1 MRVSDIMIKMLAENG
16 VKYIFGISAGTVSSL
31 YDATNDY
38 GINAITTKNEAG
50 AAYSAAKYAAISNKL
65 GVCIAAGGVGVNNMV
80 NGIADAMRSKTPILI
95 ISGYVHRW
103 QIGKGAIQELDTEG
117 IFKPITKYSKTVLDE
132 NEAIE
137 ELAKAIKIACT
148 PPYGP
153 VHLSVPIDI
162 QIMEYPNQANMINE
176 NSNLANVEAA
186 TALEICKD
194 NNDIEALR
202 EAVNIINHE
211 KSGII
216 MAGRGCKNYS
226 AELIKLSRHLN
237 WPIIT
242 TPEGKGV
249 VSTDS
254 EMNLG
259 NYGFSSTDAALDY
272 VENGDYTCIVVLGSS
287 LGESATRNY
296 NDVLFKNKKFIHIDW
311 DTNELNKVFKA
322 DVPVCCDL
330 GRAIPYILNN
340 TNQKENAFV
349 RPKEL
354 NAQYEK
360 NHTGLSL
367 RLFLDKIVDIVPKN
381 TFFISDIG
389 EFMNFMFKYL
399 PIKEGMGF
407 DIGLNYGAM
416 GAGIGGSIGAS
427 LALPER
433 QVAVFVGDGSF
444 FMNGMEILTA
454 KHYKLPII
462 YFVINN
468 AMLAYV
474 EHGHTYLYGR
484 TLRNGFVQER
494 ISIAEMC
501 RAIGIK
507 AMQINKIEEMDNI
520 KEFTENLDGPCIIE
534 LVTDGSEKVAV
545 ADRFK
550 ALNNSK

>member
-1 MRVSDIMIKMLAENG
+1 MRVSDVMVKMLAEND

-38 GINAITTKNEAG
+38 GINVITTKNEAG
-50 AAYSAAKYAAISNKL
+50 AAYSAVKYAGVSNKL
-65 GVCIAAGGVGVNNMV
+65 GVCIVAGGVGINNMV
-80 NGIADAMRSKTPILI
+80 NGIADAMRSKVPILI

-103 QIGKGAIQELDTEG
+103 QIGKGAIQELNTED
-117 IFKPITKYSKTVLDE
+117 IFKTITKYSKTVLDE
-132 NEAIE
+132 NEAVV
-137 ELAKAIKIACT
+137 ELAKAMKTAMT

-153 VHLSVPIDI
+153 VHLSVPIDV
-162 QIMEYPNQANMINE
+162 QIMEYPGGKDKAEESI
-176 NSNLANVEAA
+176 SLSEAA
-186 TALEICKD
+186 AALETLEDK
-194 NNDIEALR
+194 NDLK
-202 EAVNIINHE
+202 AVKLAADIINQE
-211 KSGII
+211 KNGLI
-216 MAGRGCKNYS
+216 MAGRGSRNYS
-226 AELIKLSRHLN
+226 EEVIKLSRHLN

-249 VSTDS
+249 VPTDF

-272 VENGDYTCIVVLGSS
+272 VENSDYTCVIVLGSS

-311 DTNELNKVFKA
+311 DKKELNKVFKA
-322 DVPVCCDL
+322 TVCACCDL
-330 GRAIPYILNN
+330 GAAIPFILENTDEKYKVFNKPEILNAPYVN
-340 TNQKENAFV
+340 E
-349 RPKEL
+349 
-354 NAQYEK
+354 
-360 NHTGLSL
+360 HTGLSL
-367 RLFLDKIVDIVPKN
+367 RLFLEKIVDIVPKN

-407 DIGLNYGAM
+407 DIGLNYGEM
-416 GAGIGGSIGAS
+416 GAGVGGAVGAYAAMP
-427 LALPER
+427 LR
-433 QVAVFVGDGSF
+433 QIAVFVGDGSF
-444 FMNGMEILTA
+444 FMNGSEILTA

-474 EHGHTYLYGR
+474 QHGHQYLYGR
-484 TLRNGFVQER
+484 TLPNGGFTEER
-494 ISIAEMC
+494 ISIANMA

-507 AMQINKIEEMDNI
+507 AMQIEAIEEIGNI
-520 KEFTENLDGPCIIE
+520 NDFISELDGPCIIE
-534 LVTDGSEKVAV
+534 LITDGSEKVAV